1 MLYSS
6 GFKGKYELT
15 AIEEYVK
22 QAKVNSALH
31 KLGLDCEGMINQ
43 ITESSGKQGDN

>member
-31 KLGLDCEGMINQ
+31 KLGLDCEGIVKTVEENL
-43 ITESSGKQGDN
+43 